1 MSIVRR
7 LLAPGV
13 VLATILALALAGGSY
28 AAAKITGKQIAK
40 SAITSKHVKDGSLTA
55 ADLSPAA
62 LAALKGGDRGPA
74 GEKGAP
80 GAPGP
85 AGAPGPQGATGPQGN
100 TGPQGATGAQGPQG
114 AAGPQGPAGILG
126 LAKVETAD
134 SVGGNAEKTTW
145 ANCPAGKVLI
155 SWALSSAANIDDLTV
170 TPKHAGY
177 DLFGFPTGIGVRVSN
192 LVPGT
197 NGYTLVALCASAS

>member
-1 MSIVRR
+1 MTIVRR

-28 AAAKITGKQIAK
+28 AAGKITGKQIAK
-40 SAITSKHVKDGSLTA
+40 NAITSKHVKDGSLAT

-62 LAALKGGDRGPA
+62 VAALKGAPSV
-74 GEKGAP
+74 KGAT

-85 AGAPGPQGATGPQGN
+85 TGPAGATGPQGS
-100 TGPQGATGAQGPQG
+100 AGAQGPQG
-114 AAGPQGPAGILG
+114 PAGAQGPQGPAGAQGPQGPAGILG
-126 LAKVETAD
+126 LVKVETAD
-134 SVGGNAEKTTW
+134 SVAGNAEKTTW

-155 SWALSSAANIDDLTV
+155 SWALSNAANIDDLVT

-177 DLFGFPTGIGVRVSN
+177 DLFGFPTGIGIRVSN

-197 NGYTLVALCASAS
+197 NGYTLVALCASRS